1 MSNVLIGIIGVILFI
16 GLALAGSLFL
26 GPRFQE
32 STNNSKAAAAV
43 QGVAQVASAIS
54 MYQVQEGMTYATL
67 GTPAAEDVLLTKG
80 YLKSLYKDQ
89 TGGGLPYIASTYSGR
104 DFGARYVILGGLT
117 DPVCKAVQRQ
127 TNRTETLLD
136 NPAGY
141 VSGCA
146 DLNGN
151 LVVFARI

>member
-16 GLALAGSLFL
+16 GLALAGALFL

-32 STNNSKAAAAV
+32 ATNNSRASAAV

-54 MYQVQEGMTYATL
+54 MYQVQEGNTYATV
-67 GTPAAEDVLLTKG
+67 GTPAANDDLLTKG

-89 TGGGLPYIASTYSGR
+89 AGGLPYVASTYGGK
-104 DFGARYVILGGLT
+104 DFGARYVILGGLS
-117 DPVCKAVQRQ
+117 DGVCKAIQKQ
-127 TNRTETLLD
+127 TNRSDATLD

-141 VSGCA
+141 QSGCA
-146 DLNGN
+146 DLSGN
-151 LVVFARI
+151 LVVFARV